1 MPNIS
6 LTFTTT
12 AFVVALLVLIAVA
25 VSALFYR
32 HTVPPIPRRRKIVL
46 IVLRSLALS
55 LLLIFLFEPLVRL
68 ISSSTQNPALAVLID
83 NSKSLKITDKTGN
96 RLSALRSVLAGGTL
110 KDVGSAGEQQFY
122 TFGTTTQRVDSQS
135 LDSLAADEGATDM
148 TSALRAIADEKTRSN
163 INAALLISDGS
174 YNLGQN
180 PLYEAEQL
188 GIPIYT
194 VGVGDSTEQKDVLVT
209 KIITND
215 LVYNETEVPVDVT
228 IKSSGYK
235 GEKVEV
241 TLSDGT
247 KELTRTQLVLEE
259 GTREYGVRLTY
270 TPEGDGVKKYSVR
283 VSQLP
288 RELTPANNQRS
299 FLARILKSKLRVVLI
314 AGAPS
319 PDLSIIK
326 QTLKEDKNID
336 VRSFAQKSGF
346 GFYEGQL
353 TADVLDSSDCLVFI
367 GFPVPSTTDAVID
380 VLRGTVQ
387 RKSIPI
393 MFIGG
398 KFLDERKL
406 SSLGS
411 LLPCISINP
420 SQSEQ
425 LVFVEIAMQQKN
437 HPILATG
444 TDEGVESWKR
454 LPPVFRTQTTYRAK
468 AEATVLANTKVN
480 TIVLNDPLVAV
491 RNVNKQKSM
500 AVTGYGLWRW
510 RLMAQGTPQTEK
522 LLATF
527 LSNSIRWLTTRDDN
541 RPVKVTPTKDA
552 YTQGEPMEFVGQVYD
567 ANANPVEN
575 AQLKVTARREGKEYT
590 TTLRPIGNGR
600 YEGVLEG
607 LNEGDYTFSASAN
620 TEGQP
625 LGDDAGR
632 FSVGEL
638 ALEFQDTRM
647 NAQLLRQ
654 LAGRTGGKFYT
665 PETFANLVDELRNT
679 PTFVPKEIHSAQEF
693 ELWHWKYM
701 LALVV
706 LLFAVEWFV
715 RKRAGML

>member
-12 AFVVALLVLIAVA
+12 AVVVALLVLIAVA

-32 HTVPPIPRRRKIVL
+32 HTVPPIPRRRKIFL

-110 KDVGSAGEQQFY
+110 KAVGAAGEQQFY
-122 TFGTTTQRVDSQS
+122 TFGATTKRVESQS
-135 LDSLAADEGATDM
+135 LDSLASDEDATDM

-188 GIPIYT
+188 GIPVYT
-194 VGVGDSTEQKDVLVT
+194 VGIGDSTEQKDVLVT

-215 LVYNETEVPVDVT
+215 LVYNQTEVPVDVT

-241 TLSDGT
+241 TLSDGV
-247 KELTRTQLVLEE
+247 KELTRTQLLLEE
-259 GTREYGVRLTY
+259 GTRDYAVRLSY
-270 TPEGDGVKKYSVR
+270 TPEGDGVKKYFVR

-288 RELTPANNQRS
+288 GELTSANNQRS

-326 QTLKEDKNID
+326 QTLKEDKNIE
-336 VRSFAQKSGF
+336 VLSFAQKSGF

-353 TADVLDSSDCLVFI
+353 TAAVLDSSDCLVFI
-367 GFPVPSTTDAVID
+367 GFPVSSTTDAVMD
-380 VLRGTVQ
+380 MLRSAVQ

-398 KFLDERKL
+398 KFFDERKL
-406 SSLGS
+406 SSLSS
-411 LLPCISINP
+411 LLPYLSMNP

-425 LVFVEIAMQQKN
+425 LVFIEIAPSQKN
-437 HPILATG
+437 HPILATA
-444 TDEGVESWKR
+444 TDEAVAGWDR
-454 LPPVFRTQTTYRAK
+454 LPPIFRTQTTYRAK
-468 AEATVLANTKVN
+468 AEATVLANTKIN
-480 TIVLNDPLVAV
+480 TIVLNDPLIAI

-500 AVTGYGLWRW
+500 AVTGYGIWRW

-552 YTQGEPMEFVGQVYD
+552 YTQGEPVEFVGQVYD
-567 ANANPVEN
+567 ANAKPVEN

-607 LNEGDYTFSASAN
+607 LNEGDYSFSAAAN

-665 PETFANLVDELRNT
+665 PQTFANLVDELRNT
-679 PTFVPKEIHSAQEF
+679 PTFVPKEIHSAQEY

-706 LLFAVEWFV
+706 LLFAMEWFV

>member
-12 AFVVALLVLIAVA
+12 AVVVALLVLIAVA

-32 HTVPPIPRRRKIVL
+32 HTVPPIPRRRKIFL

-110 KDVGSAGEQQFY
+110 KAVGAAGEQQFY
-122 TFGTTTQRVDSQS
+122 TFGATTKRVESQS
-135 LDSLAADEGATDM
+135 LDSLASDEDATDM

-188 GIPIYT
+188 GIPVYT
-194 VGVGDSTEQKDVLVT
+194 VGIGDSTEQKDVLVT

-215 LVYNETEVPVDVT
+215 LVYKQTEVPVDVT

-241 TLSDGT
+241 TLSDGV
-247 KELTRTQLVLEE
+247 KELTRTQLLLEE
-259 GTREYGVRLTY
+259 GTRDYAVRLSY
-270 TPEGDGVKKYSVR
+270 TPEGDGVKKYFVR

-288 RELTPANNQRS
+288 GELTSANNQRS

-326 QTLKEDKNID
+326 QTLKEDKNIE
-336 VRSFAQKSGF
+336 VLSFAQKSGF

-353 TADVLDSSDCLVFI
+353 TAAVLDSSDCLVFI
-367 GFPVPSTTDAVID
+367 GFPVSSTTDAVMD
-380 VLRGTVQ
+380 MLRSAVQ
-387 RKSIPI
+387 RKSIPV

-398 KFLDERKL
+398 KFFDERKL
-406 SSLGS
+406 SSLSS
-411 LLPCISINP
+411 LLPYLSMNP

-425 LVFVEIAMQQKN
+425 LVFIEIAPSQKN
-437 HPILATG
+437 HPILATA
-444 TDEGVESWKR
+444 TDEAVAGWDR
-454 LPPVFRTQTTYRAK
+454 LPPIFRTQTTYRAK
-468 AEATVLANTKVN
+468 AEATVLANTKIN
-480 TIVLNDPLVAV
+480 TIVLNDPLIAI

-500 AVTGYGLWRW
+500 AITGYGIWRW

-552 YTQGEPMEFVGQVYD
+552 YTQGEPVEFVGQVYD
-567 ANANPVEN
+567 ANAKPVEN

-607 LNEGDYTFSASAN
+607 LNEGDYSFSAAAN

-665 PETFANLVDELRNT
+665 PQTFANLVDELRNT
-679 PTFVPKEIHSAQEF
+679 PTFVPKEIHSAQEY

-706 LLFAVEWFV
+706 LLFAMEWFV

>member
-12 AFVVALLVLIAVA
+12 AVVVALLVLIAVA

-32 HTVPPIPRRRKIVL
+32 HTVPPIPRRRKIFL

-110 KDVGSAGEQQFY
+110 KAVGAAGEQQFY
-122 TFGTTTQRVDSQS
+122 TFGATTKRVESQS
-135 LDSLAADEGATDM
+135 LDSLASDEDATDM

-188 GIPIYT
+188 GIPVYT
-194 VGVGDSTEQKDVLVT
+194 VGIGDSTEQKDVLVT

-215 LVYNETEVPVDVT
+215 LVYNQTEVPVDVT

-241 TLSDGT
+241 TLSDGV
-247 KELTRTQLVLEE
+247 KELTRTQLLLEE
-259 GTREYGVRLTY
+259 GTRDYAVRLSY
-270 TPEGDGVKKYSVR
+270 TPEGDGVKKYFVR

-288 RELTPANNQRS
+288 GELTSANNQRS

-326 QTLKEDKNID
+326 QTLKEDKNIE
-336 VRSFAQKSGF
+336 VLSFAQKSGF

-353 TADVLDSSDCLVFI
+353 TAAVLDSSDCLVFI
-367 GFPVPSTTDAVID
+367 GFPVSSTTDAVMD
-380 VLRGTVQ
+380 MLRSAVQ
-387 RKSIPI
+387 RKSIPV

-398 KFLDERKL
+398 KFFDERKL
-406 SSLGS
+406 SSLSS
-411 LLPCISINP
+411 LLPYLSMNP

-425 LVFVEIAMQQKN
+425 LVFIEIAPSQKN
-437 HPILATG
+437 HPILATA
-444 TDEGVESWKR
+444 TDEAVAGWDR
-454 LPPVFRTQTTYRAK
+454 LPPIFRTQTTYRAK
-468 AEATVLANTKVN
+468 AEATVLANTKIN
-480 TIVLNDPLVAV
+480 TIVLNDPLIAI

-500 AVTGYGLWRW
+500 AITGYGIWRW

-552 YTQGEPMEFVGQVYD
+552 YTQGEPVEFVGQVYD
-567 ANANPVEN
+567 ANAKPVEN

-607 LNEGDYTFSASAN
+607 LNEGDYSFSAAAN

-665 PETFANLVDELRNT
+665 PQTFANLVDELRNT
-679 PTFVPKEIHSAQEF
+679 PTFVPKEIHSAQEY

-706 LLFAVEWFV
+706 LLFAMEWFV